1 MSEFD
6 YKQQIKK
13 FLEDK
18 NNHSL
23 LIYGGWGVGKTYLW
37 KEIENEI
44 NPKIIQKKDLWKK
57 FKSNANFFNHL
68 IILIS
73 IIKQCVGI
81 TLMSIIKYFNL
92 CSYIENPNKQ
102 VKNIVYVSLFGK
114 EHYKEVLEEITLK
127 AYKHNK
133 ILYFIRNITFW
144 KLSIGA
150 FLQLFIEKNFEN
162 IIVCLDD
169 LERKSDK
176 LDIKDILGLVN
187 KLKEE
192 KCKVVLIGDI
202 DSLRQQQDIFKEYRE
217 KSIDLEICVD
227 MKESVMGSFIK
238 EKYPHIYKE
247 SILEQIYK
255 IRNLRKINKIL
266 EIFDFLNC
274 IFSEQA
280 SKDNMPQE
288 LYQYIL
294 HRIISKIDKQ
304 CFCNDET
311 CKFYHMNNHIFSAVI
326 DSAIEGYIQNA
337 TYFLCDN
344 AKEELCVILKE
355 HDLFSLLCR
364 AKNILGKAICGDALK
379 EKDNFVCI
387 LNELEKKHRIAD
399 FIFHFGYINFIA
411 LDRYFNFPEIS
422 CVKEARVS
430 CLQLAISR
438 NENYILKNNYCNI
451 ISDSHLLNEL
461 EKNYDSIPKFNAVLY
476 KIHSYADFIQNLE
489 IIEKIEKNNC
499 TRDAQIE
506 IDNPIILTYLK
517 IYFNSNHNLHIRS
530 IENKDLYPVLYD
542 KYCETKYKNL
552 VTNSN
557 AIHIEIP

>member
-1 MSEFD
+1 MMREFD

-192 KCKVVLIGDI
+192 KCKVVLISNEDEM
-202 DSLRQQQDIFKEYRE
+202 SSK
-217 KSIDLEICVD
+217 K
-227 MKESVMGSFIK
+227 KIK
-238 EKYPHIYKE
+238 K
-247 SILEQIYK
+247 
-255 IRNLRKINKIL
+255 
-266 EIFDFLNC
+266 FL
-274 IFSEQA
+274 
-280 SKDNMPQE
+280 
-288 LYQYIL
+288 
-294 HRIISKIDKQ
+294 
-304 CFCNDET
+304 
-311 CKFYHMNNHIFSAVI
+311 
-326 DSAIEGYIQNA
+326 
-337 TYFLCDN
+337 
-344 AKEELCVILKE
+344 
-355 HDLFSLLCR
+355 
-364 AKNILGKAICGDALK
+364 
-379 EKDNFVCI
+379 
-387 LNELEKKHRIAD
+387 
-399 FIFHFGYINFIA
+399 
-411 LDRYFNFPEIS
+411 
-422 CVKEARVS
+422 
-430 CLQLAISR
+430 
-438 NENYILKNNYCNI
+438 
-451 ISDSHLLNEL
+451 
-461 EKNYDSIPKFNAVLY
+461 
-476 KIHSYADFIQNLE
+476 
-489 IIEKIEKNNC
+489 
-499 TRDAQIE
+499 
-506 IDNPIILTYLK
+506 
-517 IYFNSNHNLHIRS
+517 
-530 IENKDLYPVLYD
+530 
-542 KYCETKYKNL
+542 
-552 VTNSN
+552 
-557 AIHIEIP
+557 IHIKKSV

>member
-1 MSEFD
+1 MRNTQEQMS
-6 YKQQIKK
+6 YKDQIKE
-13 FLEDK
+13 FLKSDEFY
-18 NNHSL
+18 SL

-73 IIKQCVGI
+73 IIKQYVGI

-192 KCKVVLIGDI
+192 KCKVILIGDI

-217 KSIDLEICVD
+217 KSIETKLHI
-227 MKESVMGSFIK
+227 ESITEVAKQIIK
-238 EKYPHIYKE
+238 EKCPKIQDSIIPYRELIKINNLRIIKKIAYIFNLFYEKLEFKTDLNNFETENIYKF
-247 SILEQIYK
+247 IL
-255 IRNLRKINKIL
+255 L
-266 EIFDFLNC
+266 EITKELNPKN
-274 IFSEQA
+274 FK
-280 SKDNMPQE
+280 SKDEFNDNLE
-288 LYQYIL
+288 LREISNIIKKIINNYSKNTFTYIQKEDIEKIKKYIKKIV
-294 HRIISKIDKQ
+294 HHNTIISKIDKLFNIIKQ
-304 CFCNDET
+304 
-311 CKFYHMNNHIFSAVI
+311 I
-326 DSAIEGYIQNA
+326 
-337 TYFLCDN
+337 
-344 AKEELCVILKE
+344 KEEKFKDNNIPEINQILENIKE
-355 HDLFSLLCR
+355 IDEKYKIFINNFKPVDFFALVNYTDHTKKQSILNIKNAYIEEFTREEHPFYYQMLKKLINITEDNNLKTKQEEITER
-364 AKNILGKAICGDALK
+364 NKNKTTNNQANKKDNENILTQINNYNDLEYFIENRQIKTNDIKELK
-379 EKDNFVCI
+379 KNK
-387 LNELEKKHRIAD
+387 L
-399 FIFHFGYINFIA
+399 INFYIKFFFS
-411 LDRYFNFPEIS
+411 Y
-422 CVKEARVS
+422 
-430 CLQLAISR
+430 
-438 NENYILKNNYCNI
+438 ENN
-451 ISDSHLLNEL
+451 
-461 EKNYDSIPKFNAVLY
+461 
-476 KIHSYADFIQNLE
+476 
-489 IIEKIEKNNC
+489 
-499 TRDAQIE
+499 QI
-506 IDNPIILTYLK
+506 
-517 IYFNSNHNLHIRS
+517 
-530 IENKDLYPVLYD
+530 
-542 KYCETKYKNL
+542 KYKEL
-552 VTNSN
+552 Y
-557 AIHIEIP
+557 EIYKN

>member
-44 NPKIIQKKDLWKK
+44 NPKIMHKEDLWKK

-73 IIKQCVGI
+73 IIKQCIGI
-81 TLMSIIKYFNL
+81 TLMSIIKYFIPS
-92 CSYIENPNKQ
+92 SYIENPNKQ

-192 KCKVVLIGDI
+192 KCKVVLISNEDEISNKEKDKEIFNTYKEKCI
-202 DSLRQQQDIFKEYRE
+202 DLNIYIRSKEKVVLQILEEKNPEIPENIIPDLIYKIKNLRNLNKIIKALEFFSKELHFSTKLKQKKEYECFFKTISE
-217 KSIDLEICVD
+217 KIILKYENLNLNKEKQEGIPLEHIFLKAISDMIEDYVNGSIYSISDGKKMDFEKELNNYKFYIDLYELRGLLECSI
-227 MKESVMGSFIK
+227 KKPNENIK
-238 EKYPHIYKE
+238 EKFEKFF
-247 SILEQIYK
+247 
-255 IRNLRKINKIL
+255 ND
-266 EIFDFLNC
+266 FD
-274 IFSEQA
+274 E
-280 SKDNMPQE
+280 
-288 LYQYIL
+288 
-294 HRIISKIDKQ
+294 KQ
-304 CFCNDET
+304 
-311 CKFYHMNNHIFSAVI
+311 
-326 DSAIEGYIQNA
+326 
-337 TYFLCDN
+337 
-344 AKEELCVILKE
+344 
-355 HDLFSLLCR
+355 
-364 AKNILGKAICGDALK
+364 
-379 EKDNFVCI
+379 
-387 LNELEKKHRIAD
+387 LNEFVYELG
-399 FIFHFGYINFIA
+399 FINFIA
-411 LDRYFNFPEIS
+411 LDKVCNFEKNEKIIEM
-422 CVKEARVS
+422 KKY
-430 CLQLAISR
+430 CLELASSNDFSEKIINMICDS
-438 NENYILKNNYCNI
+438 NEVLRQHYKKLKAKKVPFRSNNTLGKRLNMNKNDYIGIKNF
-451 ISDSHLLNEL
+451 SDFLAHL
-461 EKNYDSIPKFNAVLY
+461 EKINKFSKEEINDFLDNRMMF
-476 KIHSYADFIQNLE
+476 SYCD
-489 IIEKIEKNNC
+489 
-499 TRDAQIE
+499 
-506 IDNPIILTYLK
+506 
-517 IYFNSNHNLHIRS
+517 IYFNLEEDNKNKYLSLYGVYES
-530 IENKDLYPVLYD
+530 IKSEKSQ
-542 KYCETKYKNL
+542 TKTL
-552 VTNSN
+552 
-557 AIHIEIP
+557 